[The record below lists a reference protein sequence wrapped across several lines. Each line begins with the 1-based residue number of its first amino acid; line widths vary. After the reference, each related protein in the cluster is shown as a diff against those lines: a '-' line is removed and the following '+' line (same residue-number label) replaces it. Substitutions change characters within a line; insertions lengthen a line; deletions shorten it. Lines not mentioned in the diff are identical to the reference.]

1 MRRYRLIALLALALG
16 AVGPALTLGLSEG
29 AEPLAKRYVF
39 ENGLTL
45 LVAEKRALPIVTV
58 HVVIKAG
65 SLVEPKEKAGL
76 ANLVASL
83 LTRGT
88 KTRSAVEISEA
99 IEFVGGSLTSQGGA
113 DVASVGLTVLRKDLD
128 LGLNLLTDVLLH
140 PAFEEQEIQRKM
152 KEIVG
157 AIRKKKEEPGEV
169 AEEAFNALVF
179 GDHPYG
185 RPVEGTEETLKGISR
200 KDIQAFYEAYVRP
213 ERTIVA
219 VVGDVGFE
227 EMVAKFQTLF
237 GSWKRGEALDPPLPT
252 PPSLEGPKV
261 KKIHRN
267 LTQANIVLGH
277 LGIKRENPDFYAV
290 QVMNYILGSGGFASR
305 LMANIRD
312 EKGWAYDV
320 DSHFVSRLQPG
331 PFMTSLQTKNETAQP
346 AVEEVLKE
354 IRRIREEPV
363 SEEELKE
370 AKAYLTG
377 SFPLRLDTNAEIAQL
392 LTGIELYG
400 LGLDYVERYPTLIEA
415 VTREEVLRVAKRYL
429 DPERFVLVVVADQE
443 KAQVKPATSSGKS
456 F

>member
-1 MRRYRLIALLALALG
+1 MRRYRLIALLALMLG

-363 SEEELKE
+363 REEELKE

-443 KAQVKPATSSGKS
+443 KAQVKPATSSGES

>member
-1 MRRYRLIALLALALG
+1 MALLALALG
-16 AVGPALTLGLSEG
+16 AVGPALTLSLSEGEG
-29 AEPLAKRYVF
+29 AEPLAKRYGF

-45 LVAEKRALPIVTV
+45 LVAEKRALPIVTI
-58 HVVIKAG
+58 HVVVKAG

-99 IEFVGGSLTSQGGA
+99 IEFVGGSLSSEGGA
-113 DVASVGLTVLRKDLD
+113 DVASLSLTILRKDLD
-128 LGLNLLTDVLLH
+128 LGLDLLADVLLH
-140 PAFEEQEIQRKM
+140 PAFEEQEIQRKI

-157 AIRKKKEEPGEV
+157 AIRKKQEEPGEV
-169 AEEAFNALVF
+169 AEEAFDALVF

-185 RPVEGTEETLKGISR
+185 RPIEGAEEALKGIAR
-200 KDIQAFYEAYVRP
+200 ADIQVFYEAYYRP

-219 VVGDVGFE
+219 VVGDVGGE
-227 EMVAKFQTLF
+227 EMVAKLTSFL
-237 GSWKRGEALDPPLPT
+237 GSWKRGESREPSLPT
-252 PPSLEGPKV
+252 PPPLEGPKV
-261 KKIHRN
+261 KKIHRS

-320 DSHFVSRLQPG
+320 RSHFITRLYPG
-331 PFMTSLQTKNETAQP
+331 PFMASLQTRNETAQP
-346 AVEEVLKE
+346 AIEEVLKE
-354 IRRIREEPV
+354 IRRMRDEPV

-377 SFPLRLDTNAEIAQL
+377 SFPLRLDTNAEIARL
-392 LTGIELYG
+392 LTSVELFG
-400 LGLDYVERYPTLIEA
+400 LGLDYVERYPKLIEA

-443 KAQVKPATSSGKS
+443 KAQVK

>member
-1 MRRYRLIALLALALG
+1 MHERLYRAHLFAWLAVVLLVL
-16 AVGPALTLGLSEG
+16 PALG

-58 HVVIKAG
+58 QVVIKAG
-65 SLVEPKEKAGL
+65 SFVEPQEKAGV
-76 ANLVASL
+76 ANLTASL
-83 LTRGT
+83 LVRGT
-88 KTRSAVEISEA
+88 KTRSALEISEL
-99 IEFVGGSLTSQGGA
+99 IEFVGGSLTSQGGV
-113 DVASVGLTVLRKDLD
+113 DMASVGLTVLRKDLD
-128 LGLNLLTDVLLH
+128 LGLDLLADVLLH
-140 PAFEEQEIQRKM
+140 PAFEEQEIQRRV

-169 AEEAFNALVF
+169 AEEAFNALLF

-200 KDIQAFYEAYVRP
+200 KDIQAFYEAYYRP

-237 GSWKRGEALDPPLPT
+237 GSWQRGEAPDPPLPT
-252 PPSLEGPKV
+252 PPPLEGPKV

-267 LTQANIVLGH
+267 LTQAHIVLGH
-277 LGIKRENPDFYAV
+277 LGIRRENPDFYAV

-320 DSHFVSRLQPG
+320 DSHFIPRLQPG
-331 PFMTSLQTKNETAQP
+331 PFRASLQTKNETAQP
-346 AVEEVLKE
+346 ALEEVLKE
-354 IRRIREEPV
+354 IRRIRSEPV
-363 SEEELKE
+363 SEEELND

-392 LTGIELYG
+392 LTGIEFYG
-400 LGLDYVERYPTLIEA
+400 LGLDYVERYPKLIEA
-415 VTREEVLRVAKRYL
+415 VTREEVLQVAKRYL

-443 KAQVKPATSSGKS
+443 KAKLT